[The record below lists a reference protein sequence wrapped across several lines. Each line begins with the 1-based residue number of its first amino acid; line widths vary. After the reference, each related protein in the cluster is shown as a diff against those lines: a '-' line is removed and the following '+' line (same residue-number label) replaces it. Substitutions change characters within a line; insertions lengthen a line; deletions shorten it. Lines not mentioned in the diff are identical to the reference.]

1 MHADYQILDIDAS
14 NVDQHGFFCY
24 MSKRKSASYRQK
36 RDWLE
41 RRFAEGL
48 KIKILHETGGRDVAF
63 IEYIP
68 GEHAWRA
75 VQAPGYMVIHCLW
88 VVGRGKRKGYGSRLL
103 QGSKSG
109 WDKTLKGF

>member
-24 MSKRKSASYRQK
+24 MSKRKSAGYRQK
-36 RDWLE
+36 RGWLE

-68 GEHAWRA
+68 GERCRRPATWSSTACGWWAGGKEKGMALVFCRA
-75 VQAPGYMVIHCLW
+75 
-88 VVGRGKRKGYGSRLL
+88 RKAAGT
-103 QGSKSG
+103 KH
-109 WDKTLKGF
+109 LKNFR